1 MLLFS
6 AKYNHPNK
14 PWTFALTLHL
24 HERINSPVRSY
35 IFTHMAVASQMIPTA
50 GWWAL
55 LSNLFSL
62 LYHKTC
68 ICSGIL
74 VRESVSC
81 LYLEWRSHETF
92 PEGFVHVQNDNQW
105 ISLHL
110 IINPTNW
117 SCQCFQ
123 ENFFVCLHMMYVL
136 EYFLTGIAS
145 CCPDVSVW

>member
-1 MLLFS
+1 M
-6 AKYNHPNK
+6 Y
-14 PWTFALTLHL
+14 TTLTNLGHL
-24 HERINSPVRSY
+24 HWPSTCMRGLIPPSSLTSSRMWPLE
-35 IFTHMAVASQMIPTA
+35 VASQMIPTA

-81 LYLEWRSHETF
+81 YLEWRSHKTF